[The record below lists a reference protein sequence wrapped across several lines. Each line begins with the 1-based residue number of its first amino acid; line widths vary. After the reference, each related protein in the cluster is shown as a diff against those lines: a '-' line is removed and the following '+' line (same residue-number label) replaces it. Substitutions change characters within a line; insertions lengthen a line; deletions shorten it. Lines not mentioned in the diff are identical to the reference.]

1 MEYQSKFSIAEGI
14 ARAEIKDGRTI
25 MLWHDLWDNNIRSSQ
40 FPELFSLMAS

>member
-25 MLWHDLWDNNIRSSQ
+25 MLWHDLWDNIRSSQ
-40 FPELFSLMAS
+40 FPELFSSMAS